1 MTPPGF
7 ETLCL
12 TFTAPIVHC
21 KEEAMWESWFN
32 ECSTETLQSSET
44 QYKSKRTHV
53 SLCFTCKIN
62 LFKCIS
68 KRKESRTK
76 NENWKMKKTNPTS
89 QWETW
94 NSAILLCKSFSQG
107 WKRDRIR
114 LVVFVEA
121 PRRHLV
127 CKARSYNA
135 RFWGLNWIK
144 QTERRG
150 CIVTVQNVFLHDW

>member
-1 MTPPGF
+1 MSPPGF

-32 ECSTETLQSSET
+32 ECSTETHQSSET

-53 SLCFTCKIN
+53 SLCFFCKIN

-76 NENWKMKKTNPTS
+76 NEKKNPHLSMRNMKFSNIVMQVIFSRVKER
-89 QWETW
+89 QDQ
-94 NSAILLCKSFSQG
+94 IGSF
-107 WKRDRIR
+107 
-114 LVVFVEA
+114 
-121 PRRHLV
+121 
-127 CKARSYNA
+127 C
-135 RFWGLNWIK
+135 
-144 QTERRG
+144 
-150 CIVTVQNVFLHDW
+150 